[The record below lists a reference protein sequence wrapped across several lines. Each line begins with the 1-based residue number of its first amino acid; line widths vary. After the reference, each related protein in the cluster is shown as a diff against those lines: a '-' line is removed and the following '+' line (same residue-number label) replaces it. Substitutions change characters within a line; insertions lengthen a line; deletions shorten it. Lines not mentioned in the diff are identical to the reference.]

1 MIDGIDGRMW
11 ADHGHAF
18 SESVAQALSK
28 AMTAFQRL
36 NAIQFDAPWRS
47 TTGRSPHGTG
57 RA

>member
-18 SESVAQALSK
+18 SESVARALSK

-36 NAIQFDAPWRS
+36 NAIQFDAPWREP
-47 TTGRSPHGTG
+47 GRRTHHRHGQ
-57 RA
+57 A